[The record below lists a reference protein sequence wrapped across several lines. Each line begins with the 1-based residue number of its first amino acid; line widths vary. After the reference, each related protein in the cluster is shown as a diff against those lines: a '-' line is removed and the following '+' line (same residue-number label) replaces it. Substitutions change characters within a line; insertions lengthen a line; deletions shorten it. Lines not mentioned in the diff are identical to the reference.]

1 MVAPHRRR
9 WRNEGRGSKESGDE
23 VPPRE
28 GEAGRRD
35 LLALGDADLY
45 EWLGTQ
51 PSKAGTIKRLLREE
65 MGRSA
70 E

>member
-1 MVAPHRRR
+1 MKTEAQKKAEMKYRREKVR
-9 WRNEGRGSKESGDE
+9 QVVVTFSP
-23 VPPRE
+23 V
-28 GEAGRRD
+28 
-35 LLALGDADLY
+35 DADLY

-65 MGRSA
+65 MSRQRG